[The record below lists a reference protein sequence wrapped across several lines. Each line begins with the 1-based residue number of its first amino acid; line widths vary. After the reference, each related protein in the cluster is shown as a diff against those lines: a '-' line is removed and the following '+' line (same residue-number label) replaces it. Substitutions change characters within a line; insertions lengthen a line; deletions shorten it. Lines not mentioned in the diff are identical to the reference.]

1 MSDFFTQVANGVFE
15 QGVNY
20 PTFIALNVAL
30 FAVLLSLIF
39 LLAFALSSSPA
50 LVPHVLVLIFLATG
64 LWGLMIWLIGV
75 TGLAAADTAETEQDT
90 TEQQLSKKQE

>member
-1 MSDFFTQVANGVFE
+1 MSDFITQIANGALE

-20 PTFIALNVAL
+20 PTFVVLNVAL

-50 LVPHVLVLIFLATG
+50 LVPHVLVLIFLAIG

-75 TGLAAADTAETEQDT
+75 TGIKAADTPQTEPETAEQHSRK
-90 TEQQLSKKQE
+90 QQ